1 MKKVNLYLILTFLT
15 ISFISCSR
23 KDAELNSASD
33 KSKSKDSVSNNYI
46 VKTDTSNLSKAT
58 FAAGCFWCEEAVFES
73 INGVSEVI
81 SGYAG
86 GNSKNPTYKEVGT
99 GSTGHAESFQVYYD
113 TAIIDYK
120 TLLKVYF
127 ASLDPTQVNGQG
139 PDNGTQYRSVIFYR
153 NDSEKILADD
163 FIKELTD
170 SKKYDKP
177 IAVEVIPFT
186 EFWIAEKY
194 HQDFVKNNPAEPYVL
209 HESIP
214 RLKRTQKQI
223 PDLLK

>member
-1 MKKVNLYLILTFLT
+1 MKLYLLSIIFLFT
-15 ISFISCSR
+15 ISSCS
-23 KDAELNSASD
+23 KNENELKPESEKQ
-33 KSKSKDSVSNNYI
+33 KSSDSVSDNKTSKI
-46 VKTDTSNLSKAT
+46 ETDTANLSKAT

-73 INGVSEVI
+73 VKGVSEVI

-86 GNSKNPTYKEVGT
+86 GNSKNPTYQDVGT

-113 TAIIDYK
+113 PSIIDFK

-139 PDNGTQYRSVIFYR
+139 PDNGTQYRSIIFYR
-153 NDSEKILADD
+153 NDSEKSLAEE

-170 SKKYDKP
+170 SKKYNKP
-177 IAVEVIPFT
+177 IAVEVKPFT

-194 HQDFVKNNPAEPYVL
+194 HQDFVKNNPLEPYVL
-209 HESIP
+209 RESIP